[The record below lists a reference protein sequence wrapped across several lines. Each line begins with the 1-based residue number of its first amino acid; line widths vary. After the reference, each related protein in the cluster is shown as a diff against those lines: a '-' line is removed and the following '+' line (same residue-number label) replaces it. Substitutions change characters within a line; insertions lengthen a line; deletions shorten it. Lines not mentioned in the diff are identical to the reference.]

1 MAFTPTRDFLFEVA
15 QGNVP
20 GMAILH
26 KFGENPDID
35 SAGGYED
42 IWGGGGHYTGQ
53 DATAAETLELFSSDA
68 NDTSAGTGAR
78 TVEIFGLDAAYAD
91 QSETISLN
99 GVTAVTSV
107 NTYIRMNRMVVR
119 TGGTGGGNAGILTCR
134 QTTTTANVMAVM
146 QVGYNQTMIAA
157 YTTQAGCNC
166 FFKEWFASI
175 GNKTNGVATVRLLVR
190 PFGEVWQVKEQIA
203 IAADGTSYVNRIY
216 SIPKNSVG
224 AKADIKIEA
233 DSSVNN
239 LAISAGFTVVGI
251 LS

>member
-107 NTYIRMNRMVVR
+107 NTYIRMNRMIVR
-119 TGGTGGGNAGILTCR
+119 TAGSGGKNAGTLTCR
-134 QTTTTANVMAVM
+134 QTTTTANVMGVI
-146 QVGYNQTMIAA
+146 QIGYNQTMIAA
-157 YTTQAGCNC
+157 WTVPAGEEGY
-166 FFKEWFASI
+166 FLQWYA
-175 GNKTNGVATVRLLVR
+175 GVANKTSGAIEIRLLVR
-190 PFGEVWQVKEQIA
+190 PFGEVWQVKEETA
-203 IAADGTSYVNRIY
+203 AAADGTSYVPRVY
-216 SIPKNSVG
+216 TVPKNSLA
-224 AKADIKIEA
+224 AKSDIKIEA

-239 LAISAGFTVVGI
+239 MAVFAGFEI
-251 LS
+251 LRKTL